1 MTADGWRATYRVQ
14 LTATTT
20 FAVVES
26 LVPYLADLGISHLYL
41 SPVLEAVAGST
52 HGYDGTDPTTVSHE
66 RGGEAALRRLA
77 EVAHEHRLGLLVDLV
92 PNHLAA
98 SDETPWWADPVER
111 ARVFD
116 VDDEA
121 GWYRRFFDIDH
132 PGPGGRMT
140 LTARDVVVL
149 AALDDWIDQRDHG
162 HSGGTAVIGEPLRSD
177 LIAEIRRVPWG
188 EEVVA
193 SSLYNGT
200 VVTSAPR
207 WQCVTAASPSL
218 TDPTDG

>member
-1 MTADGWRATYRVQ
+1 MTFILREPTWTFG
-14 LTATTT
+14 TA
-20 FAVVES
+20 
-26 LVPYLADLGISHLYL
+26 
-41 SPVLEAVAGST
+41 
-52 HGYDGTDPTTVSHE
+52 
-66 RGGEAALRRLA
+66 EAAERIGVETQFLSVRLSGRR
-77 EVAHEHRLGLLVDLV
+77 H
-92 PNHLAA
+92 
-98 SDETPWWADPVER
+98 W
-111 ARVFD
+111 
-116 VDDEA
+116 
-121 GWYRRFFDIDH
+121 RRFFDIDH
-132 PGPGGRMT
+132 PGSGGRMT